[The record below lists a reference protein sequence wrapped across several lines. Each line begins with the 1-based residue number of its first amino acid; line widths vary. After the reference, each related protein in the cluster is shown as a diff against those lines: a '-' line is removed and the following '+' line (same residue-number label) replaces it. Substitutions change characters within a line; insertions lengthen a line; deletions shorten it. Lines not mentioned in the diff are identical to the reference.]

1 MKKLSNR
8 LLKLAEYVVPGSF
21 VADIGSDHCLLPIF
35 LCQEGLITG
44 AFAVDNKKG
53 PYGRMVEAIEEAG
66 LEDKISHS
74 LSDGIEKL
82 DPRCDTVV
90 LAGMGGRLISEILTS
105 HKERL
110 ENVKYILVDA
120 HTDLEFVYEALA
132 SLGYKIEMSTF
143 LIDKGKPYDIMRWKK
158 AETKPSYTELEKKY
172 GYFNIRHPNEAW
184 REYYAR
190 QIEVSENIKKALP
203 KDSDKISELDAQIQE
218 IKNILKIGE

>member
-35 LCQEGLITG
+35 LCQQGLVTG

-53 PYGRMVEAIEEAG
+53 PYGRMLDAIKEAG

-110 ENVKYILVDA
+110 ENVRYILVDA
-120 HTDLEFVYEALA
+120 HTDLEFVYDALA
-132 SLGYKIEMSTF
+132 SLGYEIEMSTF
-143 LIDKGKPYDIMRWKK
+143 IIDKDKPYDIMRWKK
-158 AETKPSYTELEKKY
+158 ANTNPSYTATEKKY
-172 GYFNIRHPNEAW
+172 GYFNVRHPNEAW
-184 REYYAR
+184 REYYTR
-190 QIEVSENIKKALP
+190 QIEVSENIKRALP
-203 KDSDKISELDAQIQE
+203 KDSSKIKELDTQINE
-218 IKNILKIGE
+218 IKDILKIGD

>member
-35 LCQEGLITG
+35 LCQQGLVTG

-53 PYGRMVEAIEEAG
+53 PYGRMVEAIKEAG
-66 LEDKISHS
+66 LEEKIFPS

-82 DPRCDTVV
+82 DPRCDTIV

-120 HTDLEFVYEALA
+120 HTDLEFVYDALA
-132 SLGYKIEMSTF
+132 SLGYEIEMSEF
-143 LIDKGKPYDIMRWKK
+143 LIDKDKPYDIMRWRK
-158 AETKPSYTELEKKY
+158 AATKPSYTSLEKKY
-172 GYFNIRHPNEAW
+172 GYFNVRQPNKAW
-184 REYYAR
+184 IDYYSR
-190 QIEVSENIKKALP
+190 QIEISENIKKVLP
-203 KDSDKISELDAQIQE
+203 KDSGKIQE
-218 IKNILKIGE
+218 LETQISKIKNILKIGD

>member
-1 MKKLSNR
+1 MKKLYNR
-8 LLKLAEYVVPGSF
+8 LLKLAEYVVTGSF

-35 LCQEGLITG
+35 LCQEGMVRG

-53 PYGRMVEAIEEAG
+53 PYGRMVEAIKEAG

-82 DPRCDTVV
+82 DSRCDTVV

-110 ENVKYILVDA
+110 ENVRYILVDA

-132 SLGYKIEMSTF
+132 SLGFEIEMSTF
-143 LIDKGKPYDIMRWKK
+143 LIDKGKPYDIMRWRK
-158 AETKPSYTELEKKY
+158 AETKPSYTALEKKY
-172 GYFNIRHPNEAW
+172 GYFNVRHPNEAW
-184 REYYAR
+184 KEYYAR
-190 QIEVSENIKKALP
+190 QIEVSENIKKALS
-203 KDSDKISELDAQIQE
+203 KDSDKIKELDAQINE
-218 IKNILKIGE
+218 IKNILKLGD